1 MVFLCTLCIKTHVFS
16 NVLQV
21 SLMLVVLVY
30 LVNRLVKPVEVKSN
44 DVRDVFLLYLKN
56 ISMELP
62 VMKFVLKE
70 QLQMT
75 ILMNAQVVKL
85 VVQFVCQMIQKYVQ
99 SVMILYIY
107 SKTSVLDN
115 VLMVLDLASLVK
127 LVNQKHLFLLF
138 TFLFGFQLF

>member
-1 MVFLCTLCIKTHVFS
+1 
-16 NVLQV
+16 
-21 SLMLVVLVY
+21 MLVVLVY

-75 ILMNAQVVKL
+75 ILMNA
-85 VVQFVCQMIQKYVQ
+85 
-99 SVMILYIY
+99 
-107 SKTSVLDN
+107 
-115 VLMVLDLASLVK
+115 
-127 LVNQKHLFLLF
+127 
-138 TFLFGFQLF
+138 